1 MRVPAGRVSTGK
13 GIECGWLGGNAP
25 GTESIEGAIMQNSDS
40 QEKETTPFQR
50 AADASESGQEG
61 NATDVVG
68 SDVSLPLADAAGGVD
83 VPAWLPAQFETA
95 WAFLATY
102 PPILALVVALVGVGL
117 AVIGRGVVLFWGHK
131 LTARTTN
138 ALDEKLLRIGANVAA
153 MIVSYLAIVLAIQ
166 VLGLGDTAE
175 RILVRIALSVLV
187 LRLIISALN
196 AGHVGLEI
204 LGKLRKRFA
213 IVEERTLPLF
223 DLMLTVLVVGAGAYA
238 LLMVWNIDPTAWL
251 ASAGVIGIAVGF
263 AARDTLANL
272 FAGFFIIADAPYK
285 LGDYVVLDTGER
297 GEITKVGIRS
307 TRILTRDDVEITVPN
322 SMMANSQIYN
332 ESGGKWE
339 RFRIRIKVGVAYGS
353 DVDAVCE
360 LLEGLAAEHETVCK
374 DPTPRV
380 RMRGFG
386 DSSLDFELLCWVAQP
401 VQRGLVAHELY
412 MAIYKALNEAG
423 IQIPFPQRDIWVR
436 DSGAIGGAVRSDRSD

>member
-1 MRVPAGRVSTGK
+1 MEETETMTAS
-13 GIECGWLGGNAP
+13 AP
-25 GTESIEGAIMQNSDS
+25 D
-40 QEKETTPFQR
+40 
-50 AADASESGQEG
+50 
-61 NATDVVG
+61 
-68 SDVSLPLADAAGGVD
+68 
-83 VPAWLPAQFETA
+83 WLPGQLQAA
-95 WAFLATY
+95 WDFLAAY
-102 PPILALVVALVGVGL
+102 PPVLALAVALIGVGL
-117 AVIGRGVVLFWGHK
+117 AVIGRGIVLFWGRK
-131 LTARTTN
+131 LGARTRGD
-138 ALDEKLLRIGANVAA
+138 LHHRLLRIAANVSALLVA
-153 MIVSYLAIVLAIQ
+153 YLSIVLAVQ
-166 VLGLGDTAE
+166 VLGLSDRVE
-175 RILVRIALSVLV
+175 QIVIRLLLSLLVV
-187 LRLIISALN
+187 RLMLSALR
-196 AGHVGLEI
+196 AGHIGLEI
-204 LGKLRKRFA
+204 LGHLRQRFA
-213 IVEERTLPLF
+213 IVEERTIPLF
-223 DLMLTVLVVGAGAYA
+223 DLMLTVIVVGAAAYA
-238 LLMVWNIDPTAWL
+238 LLMVWSIDPTAWL

-360 LLEGLAAEHETVCK
+360 LLEAIAFEHDTVCK
-374 DPTPRV
+374 DPKPRV

-412 MAIYKALNEAG
+412 MAVYKALNEAG
-423 IQIPFPQRDIWVR
+423 IEIPFPQRDVWM
-436 DSGAIGGAVRSDRSD
+436 RSDAAGEG

>member
-1 MRVPAGRVSTGK
+1 MDEERAISLA
-13 GIECGWLGGNAP
+13 EAP
-25 GTESIEGAIMQNSDS
+25 D
-40 QEKETTPFQR
+40 
-50 AADASESGQEG
+50 
-61 NATDVVG
+61 
-68 SDVSLPLADAAGGVD
+68 
-83 VPAWLPAQFETA
+83 WLPQFLQA
-95 WAFLATY
+95 VWAFLAAY
-102 PPILALVVALVGVGL
+102 PPVLALAVAVAGVGL
-117 AVIGRGVVLFWGHK
+117 ALVGRGLVLFWGGK
-131 LTARTTN
+131 LTSRIQGD
-138 ALDEKLLRIGANVAA
+138 LDERLLRIIANVAA
-153 MIVSYLAIVLAIQ
+153 LVLSYLAVALAVQ
-166 VLGLGDTAE
+166 VLGLNDRVE
-175 RILVRIALSVLV
+175 QIIIRILLSLLT
-187 LRLIISALN
+187 LRLMMSALR

-204 LGKLRKRFA
+204 LGRLRQRFA
-213 IVEERTLPLF
+213 IIEERTIPLF
-223 DLMLTVLVVGAGAYA
+223 DLAMTVLVIGAAAYA
-238 LLMVWNIDPTAWL
+238 LLLVWNINPAAWL
-251 ASAGVIGIAVGF
+251 ASAGVVGIAVGF

-360 LLEGLAAEHETVCK
+360 LLERVAVEHATVCK

-386 DSSLDFELLCWVAQP
+386 DSSLDFELLCWVEHP
-401 VQRGLVAHELY
+401 VERGKVSHELY
-412 MAIYKALNEAG
+412 MTVYKALNEAG
-423 IQIPFPQRDIWVR
+423 IEIPFPQRDVWMR
-436 DSGAIGGAVRSDRSD
+436 GGGADDSVAAQTLNQTGDN